1 MAGNPTHGK
10 SMFFWIAIFAAVGLA
25 LFLIAHFLFPHI
37 IKEFTVLIAGAFAA
51 VLGLVF
57 RRRKKT

>member
-1 MAGNPTHGK
+1 
-10 SMFFWIAIFAAVGLA
+10 MFFWIAIFAAVGLA